1 MENKDAVAKQ
11 VGVGAVIF
19 HDLKNDRLNTF
30 DFNLEEVVRFE
41 GETGPYVQYTH
52 ARAVSLLEK
61 AGFVPSETADYALND
76 DTSWEVVKLVQN
88 TLKRSCLLGKNTN
101 RQ

>member
-11 VGVGAVIF
+11 VSWGSHF
-19 HDLKNDRLNTF
+19 PRFENDRLNTF

>member
-1 MENKDAVAKQ
+1 MCN
-11 VGVGAVIF
+11 I
-19 HDLKNDRLNTF
+19 
-30 DFNLEEVVRFE
+30 
-41 GETGPYVQYTH
+41 H
-52 ARAVSLLEK
+52 ARAVNLLEK

>member
-1 MENKDAVAKQ
+1 MKQSNLQRTNQRENPDLENKDAVAKQ

-61 AGFVPSETADYALND
+61 AGFVLQKQQTMH
-76 DTSWEVVKLVQN
+76 
-88 TLKRSCLLGKNTN
+88 
-101 RQ
+101 